1 MMAVTAAKPITTFR
15 VLTMAVNLSRL
26 TTGTMD
32 SNDGHEKTSKA
43 SIILQFNQLEASP
56 ESERQDRLGAA
67 VPEAFTLQ
75 TALLLG
81 TISDEGK
88 TLLQAW
94 MDYITQLKAMDFTQV
109 TDSASLDGIQWP
121 AAPE

>member
-1 MMAVTAAKPITTFR
+1 MAVTAAKPITAFR

-56 ESERQDRLGAA
+56 RMYSNLNNY
-67 VPEAFTLQ
+67 LN
-75 TALLLG
+75 
-81 TISDEGK
+81 ISVIVG
-88 TLLQAW
+88 
-94 MDYITQLKAMDFTQV
+94 
-109 TDSASLDGIQWP
+109 
-121 AAPE
+121 